1 MSDSRGQERP
11 AKRLKLAPHPQPAS
25 LPEPGPQLRFKPTAF
40 PSVEAPPRR
49 TVDLPLSWVNN
60 LSTTRPKKRV
70 RAREPSPSPEPQ
82 REIQH
87 ARGRVSRRGG
97 RGGRGGRRRRGNG
110 RVFIPEPDTC
120 QTEETTPVVDADLEP
135 AYSLASTESVS
146 SQVSIEMS
154 PEYLPEA
161 SSEAS
166 SGLSSE
172 ASSEVNYDSMEL
184 DAATPLATVVMSQ
197 DITNAS
203 SPLTESTL
211 SPTYYEASLSNA
223 ELQSQL
229 LEELADALA
238 EEFPS
243 PAAEQPS
250 LSSAEGEHSSRRPRH
265 GYVSPFKDCLD
276 TFGKLPSLR
285 FPRPTD
291 GTVNSY
297 IKFNWP
303 KRDGQGSRPSSK
315 SATTQYGED
324 EDDQNEYARQ
334 WNQSSS
340 ALVATNSNYQLAQ
353 ASPGSTSDQ
362 FYAEQPGRYSRSPSL
377 PGSSTSHSGNSSP
390 SSSSSYARSWDQQ
403 ILRQMTGNT
412 VPKLPSHFGFVS
424 QMDHMDRRFFDFYI
438 KNWCPGRSILK
449 QTNLWL
455 TDFACMEGSEGV
467 RSAIQSLAGVYVYDY
482 QPLEKV
488 SKRINLRYRQAEARL
503 SHLLEKTDL
512 SVDEASELITIL
524 CIMSM
529 HDIVL
534 TERRCKWPEVPRW
547 LKGTELCEHF
557 LESIDEGSRFWS
569 KENIQLS
576 SLRNSQSVIVG
587 RALILSQLMTPL
599 PSPRTFDPV
608 KEANRFGWLLY
619 GNNQDMYEIH
629 GGCGF
634 SKKLLHCMSQITFC
648 SARLNQCPESPVVP
662 ITIQYIFSELLDMK
676 QWSNLPLSTPFEDTQ
691 THSQVIEWIRAAP
704 EGYIVG
710 NTTEMTEATGEAWR
724 VTAIIYLQCRALRL
738 PRDHPD
744 VIAYLSDLAKCIS
757 IMPTSGYQFT
767 AQAPLFPVFL
777 LGMLATDGEQ
787 ADVAQKWFDSVTSTP
802 VRSSVPPLY
811 ETLKRIWTWID
822 DEPSISVDLESLD
835 DDIANRYPWWE
846 HLIQRVQ
853 EKEQEIL
860 CLT

>member
-1 MSDSRGQERP
+1 
-11 AKRLKLAPHPQPAS
+11 
-25 LPEPGPQLRFKPTAF
+25 F
-40 PSVEAPPRR
+40 
-49 TVDLPLSWVNN
+49 
-60 LSTTRPKKRV
+60 
-70 RAREPSPSPEPQ
+70 
-82 REIQH
+82 
-87 ARGRVSRRGG
+87 
-97 RGGRGGRRRRGNG
+97 
-110 RVFIPEPDTC
+110 
-120 QTEETTPVVDADLEP
+120 
-135 AYSLASTESVS
+135 
-146 SQVSIEMS
+146 
-154 PEYLPEA
+154 
-161 SSEAS
+161 
-166 SGLSSE
+166 
-172 ASSEVNYDSMEL
+172 
-184 DAATPLATVVMSQ
+184 
-197 DITNAS
+197 
-203 SPLTESTL
+203 
-211 SPTYYEASLSNA
+211 
-223 ELQSQL
+223 
-229 LEELADALA
+229 
-238 EEFPS
+238 
-243 PAAEQPS
+243 
-250 LSSAEGEHSSRRPRH
+250 
-265 GYVSPFKDCLD
+265 VSPFKDCLD

-285 FPRPTD
+285 FSRPTD

-303 KRDGQGSRPSSK
+303 KRDEQYSRPSSK
-315 SATTQYGED
+315 SAATQYGED
-324 EDDQNEYARQ
+324 DDIQNEHVRQ
-334 WNQSSS
+334 LSRSSS
-340 ALVATNSNYQLAQ
+340 TLVATNYPYTQ
-353 ASPGSTSDQ
+353 ASPESTS
-362 FYAEQPGRYSRSPSL
+362 EQLYSEQRGRYSRSPSL
-377 PGSSTSHSGNSSP
+377 PSSSTSNLSP
-390 SSSSSYARSWDQQ
+390 SSSSPYARSWDQQ
-403 ILRQMTGNT
+403 KILRQIAGYT
-412 VPKLPSHFGFVS
+412 VPKVPSHFGFVS
-424 QMDHMDRRFFDFYI
+424 QMDDMDRRFFDFYT

-467 RSAIQSLAGVYVYDY
+467 LSAIQSLAGVYVYDY

-488 SKRINLRYRQAEARL
+488 GRRINLRYRQAEARL
-503 SHLLEKTDL
+503 SQLLERTDL

-569 KENIQLS
+569 KDNIQLS

-599 PSPRTFDPV
+599 ASPNTFDPV

-619 GNNQDMYEIH
+619 GNNRDMYEIH

-662 ITIQYIFSELLDMK
+662 ITIRYILSELLDMR
-676 QWSNLPLSTPFEDTQ
+676 QWSNTPYSNPFEVAQ
-691 THSQVIEWIRAAP
+691 VQSQAIEWVRAAP
-704 EGYIVG
+704 EKYMVS
-710 NTTEMTEATGEAWR
+710 NTTEMTEVTAEAWR
-724 VTAIIYLQCRALRL
+724 ITAVIYLQCRALRL

-744 VIAYLSDLAKCIS
+744 VVANLSYLAKCIS

-777 LGMLATDGEQ
+777 LGMLATVGEH
-787 ADVAQKWFDSVTSTP
+787 AGVAQKWFDSVTSAP

-811 ETLKRIWTWID
+811 ETLQRIWTWID
-822 DEPSISVDLESLD
+822 DEPSIVVDLESLD

>member
-1 MSDSRGQERP
+1 MSDSQSQERP
-11 AKRLKLAPHPQPAS
+11 AKRLKLAPHPQPAA
-25 LPEPGPQLRFKPTAF
+25 PQPGPQLRFIKPVPF
-40 PSVEAPPRR
+40 PSVVAPPRSM
-49 TVDLPLSWVNN
+49 VNVPLSWVNVV
-60 LSTTRPKKRV
+60 STTRPKRARV
-70 RAREPSPSPEPQ
+70 REPEPEPEVGPETEPE
-82 REIQH
+82 RELRH
-87 ARGRVSRRGG
+87 GRGRGGG
-97 RGGRGGRRRRGNG
+97 RGGRGGRRKRARGYASTSESG
-110 RVFIPEPDTC
+110 TP
-120 QTEETTPVVDADLEP
+120 QTEEAEPVGDAELETASSP
-135 AYSLASTESVS
+135 APSESVS
-146 SQVSIEMS
+146 SQMSTQTSTKMS
-154 PEYLPEA
+154 PEYSPEA

-166 SGLSSE
+166 SELSFDMVSE
-172 ASSEVNYDSMEL
+172 ALSEATYEPMEL
-184 DAATPLATVVMSQ
+184 EATIPMATVVMSQ
-197 DITNAS
+197 DINAS

-211 SPTYYEASLSNA
+211 SPSYYEDSLSHA
-223 ELQSQL
+223 DFPELQSHL
-229 LEELADALA
+229 LGDLAEALA
-238 EEFPS
+238 EEFAS
-243 PAAEQPS
+243 PAAEQASPS
-250 LSSAEGEHSSRRPRH
+250 STEGEQHSSRKPRH
-265 GYVSPFKDCLD
+265 GFVSPFKDCLD
-276 TFGKLPSLR
+276 TFGKLSSLR
-285 FPRPTD
+285 FNRPTD

-303 KRDGQGSRPSSK
+303 KHDELYSRPSSK
-315 SATTQYGED
+315 SAATQYGED
-324 EDDQNEYARQ
+324 DDQNKHVRQ
-334 WNQSSS
+334 LSQSSS
-340 ALVATNSNYQLAQ
+340 TLIATKLLYNQ
-353 ASPGSTSDQ
+353 ASPESTSEQ
-362 FYAEQPGRYSRSPSL
+362 FYSEQLGRYSRSPSL
-377 PGSSTSHSGNSSP
+377 PSSSASYSVNLSP
-390 SSSSSYARSWDQQ
+390 SNPSSYARSWDQRNLQ
-403 ILRQMTGNT
+403 ILRQMTEYT

-424 QMDHMDRRFFDFYI
+424 QMDDMDRRFFYFY
-438 KNWCPGRSILK
+438 
-449 QTNLWL
+449 
-455 TDFACMEGSEGV
+455 FACMEGSEGV

-488 SKRINLRYRQAEARL
+488 AKRINLRYRQAEARL
-503 SHLLEKTDL
+503 SQLLESTDL

-569 KENIQLS
+569 KDNIQLS

-599 PSPRTFDPV
+599 ASPNTFDPV

-619 GNNQDMYEIH
+619 GNNRDMYEIH

-662 ITIQYIFSELLDMK
+662 ITIRYILSELLDMR
-676 QWSNLPLSTPFEDTQ
+676 QWSNTPLSNPFEVAQ
-691 THSQVIEWIRAAP
+691 VQSQAIEWVRAAP
-704 EGYIVG
+704 EGYMVG
-710 NTTEMTEATGEAWR
+710 NTTEMTEVTAEAWR
-724 VTAIIYLQCRALRL
+724 ITAVIYLQCRALRL

-744 VIAYLSDLAKCIS
+744 VIANLSYLAKCIS

-777 LGMLATDGEQ
+777 LGMLATVAEHAG
-787 ADVAQKWFDSVTSTP
+787 VAQKWFDSVTSAP

-822 DEPSISVDLESLD
+822 DEPSIVVDLESLD